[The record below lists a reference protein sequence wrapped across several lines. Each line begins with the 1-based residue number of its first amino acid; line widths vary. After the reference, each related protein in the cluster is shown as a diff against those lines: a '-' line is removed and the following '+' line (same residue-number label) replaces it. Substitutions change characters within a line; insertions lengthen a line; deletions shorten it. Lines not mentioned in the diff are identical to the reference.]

1 MLTNEYATWV
11 QCCKIYNKDQDSRN
25 PSMAIWKVS
34 HERFQDFFIQLDFD
48 PIYLHSPSRFLNDNK
63 GSPEVEE
70 ERVNATIEGE
80 EGRMKVSIEDDQRAL
95 PAAQGISQGSSSS
108 PFL

>member
-1 MLTNEYATWV
+1 MTLILSA
-11 QCCKIYNKDQDSRN
+11 
-25 PSMAIWKVS
+25 
-34 HERFQDFFIQLDFD
+34 F
-48 PIYLHSPSRFLNDNK
+48 PSRFLNDNK

-95 PAAQGISQGSSSS
+95 PAAQGISLEI
-108 PFL
+108 PFLPLSLTQFPVMGFRLLH